1 MPDLVKWCLG
11 IAYFYGRFTG
21 VLNFEIDL
29 KTGRTQ
35 VSNRANLYAALAQI
49 VLTYF
54 LVHQAMEVKF
64 FRLFWWQA
72 NVLHEVVYL
81 AMAGLRLGCILISLV
96 SRWLNRRHFIRLF
109 HSFRC
114 LVQEHPEI
122 THSCRVGIVSK
133 CFCSTALDVLMLLMG
148 LVMMWQQLTVFM
160 VLQICSVSILTAII
174 NVIITQ
180 YHVAIAVVRGR
191 YALLTRDLGTAMAE
205 AQSLVPSGGGV
216 FVTRCCALADHL
228 DILAAAQ
235 SDLQGLTER
244 LSKTYGLQILSMSM
258 AYYLNFVGTAY
269 LIFSVGKYTNIT
281 ENWPPLFKA
290 LAAAYMVIFIA
301 DSYLCTYNTFR
312 LLNSHSEMSALLKQ
326 RSTLPPGLD
335 PRLEIAVSS
344 RFLKREPNPSHCIFQ
359 FENFELNLAR
369 NPLTLPVFGAYTID
383 PASLFA
389 MMNSLITNAILLI
402 QYDVENY

>member
-1 MPDLVKWCLG
+1 MPDPVKWCICIG
-11 IAYFYGRFTG
+11 YFYGRLTG

-29 KTGRTQ
+29 KTGRTR
-35 VSNRANLYAALAQI
+35 VTNRANLYAALAQI

-72 NVLHEVVYL
+72 NILHEVVYL
-81 AMAGLRLGCILISLV
+81 AMAGFRLGCILISLV
-96 SRWLNRRHFIRLF
+96 SRWLYRRHFIRLF

-114 LVQEHPEI
+114 LVHEHPEI
-122 THSCRVGIVSK
+122 TQCCRVGIVSK
-133 CFCSTALDVLMLLMG
+133 CFFSTALDALMLLMG
-148 LVMMWQQLTVFM
+148 LVMMWQHLTVFM
-160 VLQICSVSILTAII
+160 VLQICSVSILTAVI

-180 YHVAIAVVRGR
+180 YHVAIAIIRGR
-191 YALLTRDLGTAMAE
+191 YTLLIRELGSIMAE
-205 AQSLVPSGGGV
+205 AQTLVPSGVGV
-216 FVTRCCALADHL
+216 FVTRCCALADSL
-228 DILAAAQ
+228 DELAAAQ
-235 SDLQGLTER
+235 SNLQALTEC
-244 LSKTYGLQILSMSM
+244 LSKTYGLQILSMFM

-290 LAAAYMVIFIA
+290 LAAAYMVIFIS
-301 DSYLCTYNTFR
+301 DCYLCTYNPFR
-312 LLNSHSEMSALLKQ
+312 LLNSHSELSALLKQ

-335 PRLEIAVSS
+335 PRLEIA
-344 RFLKREPNPSHCIFQ
+344 

-369 NPLTLPVFGAYTID
+369 NPLTLSFFGAYTID

-389 MMNSLITNAILLI
+389 VMNSLITNAILLI